1 MDVLEVAAGRI
12 RGRRRGGVWSYR
24 GVPYARSPEG
34 PLRWRPPQPVV
45 PWAGV
50 RDATAFGPTA
60 PQPPPIPGVAVPG
73 DPLDQSEDCLSL
85 NVWTPAPDGARR
97 PVMVWIHGGGFTSGT
112 GASILYRGAD
122 LALHG
127 DVVVVTVNYRLG
139 ALGFLAHPA
148 LAWDGGTAGAW
159 DGGTAGGGDGGTA
172 ATAGNWGLLDQV
184 AALRWVREH
193 AAAFGGDPGNV
204 TVFGESAGAMSISAL
219 LAMPMAAGLFHR
231 AVVQSGPPYTHTAR
245 RAEQAAE
252 DLAAQLGIERITR
265 AVLERVP
272 AADLVAATKRM
283 QDRLPPPGELP
294 LPFLPVVDGA
304 VLPRPP
310 EDAAAAG
317 LLAPVPLLVGTNR
330 DELTFFAMGDRRL
343 WEIDDRGLHYWMARA
358 APDVPAHEVVG
369 CYREARAARGEP
381 VAPRDL
387 WVAAGSD
394 RVFRWPSLALA
405 AAQGRHHPGTYVYLF
420 TWETPAFGGLL
431 GSCHALEIPFVF
443 GSVRRPVVGA
453 FTGDGPEAEH
463 LSARMRDAWTAFA
476 RAGDPS
482 HPGSGSWP
490 AWDPGRRATMVFGPG
505 GGAVEH
511 APRNEELA
519 VWERVVPLVGPAA
532 A

>member
-1 MDVLEVAAGRI
+1 MDVLEVAGGRI
-12 RGRRRGGVWSYR
+12 RGRRHGGIWSYR
-24 GVPYARSPEG
+24 GIPYARSPAG
-34 PLRWRPPQPVV
+34 PLRWRPPEPAA
-45 PWAGV
+45 PWPGV
-50 RDATAFGPTA
+50 RDATAFGPIA

-73 DPLDQSEDCLSL
+73 DPLDQSEDCLTL

-112 GASILYRGAD
+112 GGSILYRGGD

-148 LAWDGGTAGAW
+148 LAEDGPTP
-159 DGGTAGGGDGGTA
+159 
-172 ATAGNWGLLDQV
+172 ATTGNWGLLDQV
-184 AALRWVREH
+184 AALHWVREH
-193 AAAFGGDPGNV
+193 ATTFGGDPDNV

-219 LAMPMAAGLFHR
+219 LAMPMAEGLFHR
-231 AVVQSGPPYTHTAR
+231 AVVQSGPPYTHSAQ
-245 RAEQAAE
+245 RAQRAAE
-252 DLAAQLGIERITR
+252 DLAAVLGIEQITR
-265 AVLERVP
+265 GVLERVP
-272 AADLVAATKRM
+272 AADLVTATKQL

-304 VLPRPP
+304 VLPRAP

-317 LLAPVPLLVGTNR
+317 LLARVPLLVGTNR

-343 WEIDDRGLHYWMARA
+343 WEIDDDRLHYWMARA
-358 APDVPAHEVVG
+358 APDVPPHEVVG
-369 CYREARAARGEP
+369 CYRTARATRGEP

-394 RVFRWPSLALA
+394 RVFRWPTLSLA
-405 AAQGRHHPGTYVYLF
+405 AAQRVHRPDTFVYLF

-443 GSVRRPVVGA
+443 GSVRRPVVAA
-453 FTGDGPEAEH
+453 FTGGGPDAEA
-463 LSARMRDAWTAFA
+463 LSARMRDAWSAFA
-476 RAGDPS
+476 RSGNPS
-482 HPGSGSWP
+482 HAGAGSWP

-505 GGAVEH
+505 GGTVVD

-519 VWERVVPLVGPAA
+519 VWERAAPLVGPAA

>member
-1 MDVLEVAAGRI
+1 MDVLEVATGRI
-12 RGRRRGGVWSYR
+12 RGRRHGGIWSYR
-24 GVPYARSPEG
+24 GIPYARSPAG
-34 PLRWRPPQPVV
+34 PLRWRPPEAVV
-45 PWAGV
+45 PWTGV
-50 RDATAFGPTA
+50 RDATAFGPIA
-60 PQPPPIPGVAVPG
+60 PQRPPIPGVGVPG

-85 NVWTPAPDGARR
+85 SVWTPAPDGARR

-112 GASILYRGAD
+112 GAGVLYRGAD

-148 LAWDGGTAGAW
+148 LAEDGAGA
-159 DGGTAGGGDGGTA
+159 G
-172 ATAGNWGLLDQV
+172 TAGNWGLLDQV

-193 AAAFGGDPGNV
+193 AATFGGDPDNV

-219 LAMPMAAGLFHR
+219 LAMPMADGLFHR
-231 AVVQSGPPYTHTAR
+231 AVVQSGPPYTHSADRAR
-245 RAEQAAE
+245 QAAE
-252 DLAAQLGIERITR
+252 NLAAELGIDRITR
-265 AVLERVP
+265 GVLERVP
-272 AADLVAATKRM
+272 AGDLVDATRQL

-304 VLPRPP
+304 VLPRAP

-343 WEIDDRGLHYWMARA
+343 WEIDDDGLLYWMSRA

-369 CYREARAARGEP
+369 CYRAVRATRGEP

-394 RVFRWPSLALA
+394 RVFRWPSLMLA
-405 AAQGRHHPGTYVYLF
+405 AAQRARRPDTFVYLF
-420 TWETPAFGGLL
+420 TWEAPAFGGLL
-431 GSCHALEIPFVF
+431 GSCHGLEIPFVF
-443 GSVRRPVVGA
+443 GSVRYPAVAAIVG
-453 FTGDGPEAEH
+453 GGPEAEE
-463 LSARMRDAWTAFA
+463 LSAGMRDAWAAFA
-476 RAGDPS
+476 RTGDPS
-482 HPGSGSWP
+482 GDGGGRWP

-505 GGAVEH
+505 GGAVVH

-519 VWERVVPLVGPAA
+519 VWERAAPLAGPAA